1 MLRASLRQV
10 SGPGPGCV
18 VRVLRSAAEGAEGD
32 RGSRGPIVSLRGR
45 VLLPGRA
52 GLESGSSFVPL
63 TVAAALSDLSG
74 AKGRTDHPH
83 RALPEVPRSRQ
94 KHPVSQRLHHGS
106 GRNCVKAG

>member
-18 VRVLRSAAEGAEGD
+18 VRVLRSAAERAEGD

-63 TVAAALSDLSG
+63 TVGAALSDRSVIISLLNSNLRAHQCSSQSVHLSFYCANTIVDG
-74 AKGRTDHPH
+74 
-83 RALPEVPRSRQ
+83 
-94 KHPVSQRLHHGS
+94 
-106 GRNCVKAG
+106 